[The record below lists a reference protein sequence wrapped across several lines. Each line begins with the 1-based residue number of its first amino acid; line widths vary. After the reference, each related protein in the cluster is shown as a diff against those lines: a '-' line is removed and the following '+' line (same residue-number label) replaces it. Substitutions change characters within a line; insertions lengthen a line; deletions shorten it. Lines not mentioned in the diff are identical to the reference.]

1 MDAVAHIQYRTPK
14 GEPYLYAIAL
24 YDHHEYRFFADGLSG
39 MDEWQAEPR
48 HDSGRRTKGDV
59 CHAKSVVQ
67 KSETPNEPTIVARL
81 TLTSSQLVVECD
93 SRDRLNDVK
102 HRLAGVF
109 GFALHFRRETLTP
122 PHRRVT
128 LEELQSEQPVR

>member
-14 GEPYLYAIAL
+14 GELYLYAIAL

-39 MDEWQAEPR
+39 MDEWQAEPPAR
-48 HDSGRRTKGDV
+48 QAAEGQKEM
-59 CHAKSVVQ
+59 SVMPRVWVQ

-81 TLTSSQLVVECD
+81 TLTSSQLIVECD
-93 SRDRLNDVK
+93 GRDRLNDVK

-109 GFALHFRRETLTP
+109 GFALHFP
-122 PHRRVT
+122 
-128 LEELQSEQPVR
+128 